1 MRNIYYVYMGYTTL
15 VPKRYLP
22 QSLSTAD
29 RRTQR
34 AALLKSRQSYKKHK
48 YLARPTNLASF
59 PHRKSPHV
67 RNAMQLYGVSS
78 MYPTRKLAR
87 ATGCSIHALN
97 QIVNKGRGA
106 YYSSGSRPN
115 QTADSWGYAR
125 LASAIT
131 GQNASVVDRHIL
143 EAGCKR
149 GSRALRLARQRKT
162 LRAAIRTRI

>member
-1 MRNIYYVYMGYTTL
+1 MGYIL

-22 QSLSTAD
+22 QGLSPKD

-48 YLARPTNLASF
+48 YVARPTNLASF
-59 PHRKSPHV
+59 TRRKSPHV
-67 RNAMQLYGVSS
+67 RNAMKMYGVST
-78 MYPTRKLAR
+78 MYPTPKLAR
-87 ATGCSIHALN
+87 ATGCSIAALN

-125 LASAIT
+125 LASSIT

-143 EAGCKR
+143 EKGCKSS
-149 GSRALRLARQRKT
+149 SRALRLARKRKT
-162 LRAAIRTRI
+162 LRAAIHTRL